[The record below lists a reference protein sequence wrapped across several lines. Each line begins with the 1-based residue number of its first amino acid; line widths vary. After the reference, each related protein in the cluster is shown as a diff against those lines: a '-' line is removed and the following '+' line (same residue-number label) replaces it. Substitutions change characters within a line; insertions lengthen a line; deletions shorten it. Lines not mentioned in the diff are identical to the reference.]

1 MKVMTPLLGTKNRS
15 APVGDKSRG
24 DRRAARSLLS
34 CSLWRGMGRLW
45 RGMGGIGRPEPLS
58 AHHPHQQQGL
68 SGFHET
74 RDPRQGVSLARRESQ
89 REFQGFHETRN
100 TVLTAIRFAVDA
112 QGTHNQK
119 PPPGP
124 PCTPPGR
131 CFPASCGEA
140 WGGYGAA
147 CATRAA
153 ASLFTIVHHC
163 SRLLTIVQQK
173 ILRLS
178 QCPLSV
184 LTGNAAGK
192 VFTNHETRDKNHG
205 LYAFHQTRDTNHGI
219 FAARSRLPCPTFPTI
234 SRYFPAFPGKKIAS
248 AKHETRL
255 LCFSRITKHES
266 RTLLPP
272 DYDFLP
278 IHNASISH
286 YPQEFFGILRI
297 PHKPLSARCPP
308 FSLGFPARA
317 VRRSFRPAGSFRC
330 GQHRMNPC

>member
-1 MKVMTPLLGTKNRS
+1 MHKGRTIRNR
-15 APVGDKSRG
+15 RL
-24 DRRAARSLLS
+24 DRRARRPVAAFLRVVARHGVAMA
-34 CSLWRGMGRLW
+34 RHGRH
-45 RGMGGIGRPEPLS
+45 GRPEPLLPCS
-58 AHHPHQQQGL
+58 QL
-68 SGFHET
+68 S
-74 RDPRQGVSLARRESQ
+74 P
-89 REFQGFHETRN
+89 
-100 TVLTAIRFAVDA
+100 
-112 QGTHNQK
+112 
-119 PPPGP
+119 
-124 PCTPPGR
+124 
-131 CFPASCGEA
+131 
-140 WGGYGAA
+140 
-147 CATRAA
+147 
-153 ASLFTIVHHC
+153 LFTIVDHC
-163 SRLLTIVQQK
+163 SAK

-192 VFTNHETRDKNHG
+192 VFTNHEPRDKNHG

-248 AKHETRL
+248 AKNETRL

-317 VRRSFRPAGSFRC
+317 VRRSFRPAGSFRY